1 MAKKTEEEES
11 VIAAAKL
18 KREEAYH
25 ARWFS
30 LTNAIED
37 AKHRS
42 KLSSEF
48 FELSDAIASVERL
61 LRERTEAIGSLFRAG
76 ARAGWD
82 TSELERRVI
91 ETAIE
96 FDKVIAARR
105 RDCANRATA
114 YDVIRSELETQA
126 FKEFPD
132 MRNVWSPDD
141 WKSIEEFME

>member
-1 MAKKTEEEES
+1 MSKKTEEEKS
-11 VIAAAKL
+11 AIAAAKL
-18 KREEAYH
+18 KREGAYH

-48 FELSDAIASVERL
+48 FELSDATASVERL
-61 LRERTEAIGSLFRAG
+61 LKERTEAIGSLFRASS
-76 ARAGWD
+76 RAGGD

-96 FDKVIAARR
+96 FDRVIAARR
-105 RDCANRATA
+105 RVWADRSRAYA
-114 YDVIRSELETQA
+114 VIRSELETQA
-126 FKEFPD
+126 LKEFPD
-132 MRNVWSPDD
+132 MRNVWSADV
-141 WKSIEEFME
+141 WKSLQEFME